1 VPLTLNN
8 RVFIIEGIIMNM
20 TKYELIKENV
30 FLKLELNK
38 LKRENNQLKKQLDN
52 KNYIPFF
59 NIFKKTKQV

>member
-1 VPLTLNN
+1 
-8 RVFIIEGIIMNM
+8 MNM
-20 TKYELIKENV
+20 TKHELIKENV

-59 NIFKKTKQV
+59 NIFKKIKQV